1 MHDLET
7 AEAQLTTDNLSIVFV
22 KDGQTIFSS
31 GKTGIKPLIEAL
43 QVQGERLGGSSMAD
57 KVVGRAAAL
66 LAIYAKVKSVYAST
80 IASGAAQLLD
90 QHAIPYR
97 YGSMVKQILN
107 RDGTDA
113 CPFEKS
119 VRDTDKPEEA
129 LQQIVKTISNLSSKA
144 KLGQAIQSNSAG

>member
-1 MHDLET
+1 MRDLET
-7 AEAQLTTDNLSIVFV
+7 AEARLTADNLSIVFV

-31 GKTGIKPLIEAL
+31 SKTGLRPLVEAIQIQDETL
-43 QVQGERLGGSSMAD
+43 EDSSMAD

-66 LAIYAKVKSVYAST
+66 LAIYAKVRSVYAST

-90 QHAIPYR
+90 QHNIPYR
-97 YGSMVKQILN
+97 YGNMVKQILN

-119 VRDTDKPEEA
+119 VRDTNNPEEA
-129 LQQIVKTISNLSSKA
+129 LQQIVKTISSLSSKA
-144 KLGQAIQSNSAG
+144 RLS

>member
-1 MHDLET
+1 MRDLET
-7 AEAQLTTDNLSIVFV
+7 AEARLTADNLSIVFV

-31 GKTGIKPLIEAL
+31 GKTGLRPLVEAIQIQDETL
-43 QVQGERLGGSSMAD
+43 EGSSMAD

-66 LAIYAKVKSVYAST
+66 LAIYAKVRSVYAST

-90 QHAIPYR
+90 QHVIPYR

-107 RDGTDA
+107 RDGTDT

-119 VRDTDKPEEA
+119 VRDTDNPEEA
-129 LQQIVKTISNLSSKA
+129 LQQIVKTISSLSSKA
-144 KLGQAIQSNSAG
+144 KLG

>member
-1 MHDLET
+1 MRDLET
-7 AEAQLTTDNLSIVFV
+7 AEARLTADNISIVFV

-31 GKTGIKPLIEAL
+31 GKTGLRPLVEAIQIQDETL
-43 QVQGERLGGSSMAD
+43 EGSSMAD

-66 LAIYAKVKSVYAST
+66 LAIYAKVRSVYAST

-97 YGSMVKQILN
+97 YGSMVKHILN
-107 RDGTDA
+107 RDGTDI

-119 VRDTDKPEEA
+119 VRDTDNPEEA
-129 LQQIVKTISNLSSKA
+129 LQQIVETISHLSSKA
-144 KLGQAIQSNSAG
+144 KIG

>member
-1 MHDLET
+1 MRDLET
-7 AEAQLTTDNLSIVFV
+7 AEARLTADNVSIVFV

-31 GKTGIKPLIEAL
+31 GKTGLRPLVEAIQIQDETL
-43 QVQGERLGGSSMAD
+43 EGSSMAD

-66 LAIYAKVKSVYAST
+66 LAIYAKVRSVYAST

-107 RDGTDA
+107 RDGTDI

-119 VRDTDKPEEA
+119 VRDTDNPEEA
-129 LQQIVKTISNLSSKA
+129 LQQIVETISHLSSKA
-144 KLGQAIQSNSAG
+144 KQS